1 MFAGGG
7 ERNGAGEG
15 ASHISPWVGCGQPL
29 KPWPR
34 RRAGQAIGGP
44 LGRASRTAGV
54 ITNRLTDRAVTRGR
68 GRGMPAPHHQE
79 PQMPSKPTT
88 RQLNYLRSLATRT
101 GQTFTYPKTRQ
112 QASEEIDRLKHT
124 RPSSRSEVRIERKL
138 IADQIAA
145 GPIDA
150 ARVREHEISGHG
162 SSATWAHNRHQE
174 PAAENPAP
182 ASRPRTP
189 SVGKRTELARY
200 RTPAGERVLYGQ
212 RVDGI
217 VRLTDRPEGAA
228 SASQRAYLVER
239 DLQTK
244 PELDAVIADYL
255 SQAAKLGEPPM
266 ARCPLESYLEAIA

>member
-1 MFAGGG
+1 
-7 ERNGAGEG
+7 
-15 ASHISPWVGCGQPL
+15 
-29 KPWPR
+29 
-34 RRAGQAIGGP
+34 
-44 LGRASRTAGV
+44 
-54 ITNRLTDRAVTRGR
+54 
-68 GRGMPAPHHQE
+68 
-79 PQMPSKPTT
+79 MPSKPTT

-145 GPIDA
+145 GPIHA
-150 ARVREHEISGHG
+150 ARVREHELSGHG

-182 ASRPRTP
+182 APRPRTP

-255 SQAAKLGEPPM
+255 SHAAKLGEPPM

>member
-1 MFAGGG
+1 
-7 ERNGAGEG
+7 
-15 ASHISPWVGCGQPL
+15 
-29 KPWPR
+29 
-34 RRAGQAIGGP
+34 
-44 LGRASRTAGV
+44 
-54 ITNRLTDRAVTRGR
+54 
-68 GRGMPAPHHQE
+68 
-79 PQMPSKPTT
+79 MPSKPTT

-124 RPSSRSEVRIERKL
+124 RPSSRSEARIERKL

-150 ARVREHEISGHG
+150 PRIREHEISGHG

-174 PAAENPAP
+174 PAAENPTPAP
-182 ASRPRTP
+182 RPRTP

-228 SASQRAYLVER
+228 NASQRAYLVER

-266 ARCPLESYLEAIA
+266 ARCPPESYLGFRPQVCAIQRQR